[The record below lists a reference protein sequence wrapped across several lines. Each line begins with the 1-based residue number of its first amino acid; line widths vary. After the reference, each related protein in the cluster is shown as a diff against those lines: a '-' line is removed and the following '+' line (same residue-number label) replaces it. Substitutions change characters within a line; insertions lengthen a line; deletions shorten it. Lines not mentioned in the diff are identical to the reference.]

1 MNRKVLIAGLAIIL
15 PLLAV
20 LFLNL
25 GRDPRAIESPL
36 IGRAAP
42 AFALPTTE
50 GTAAVSLDDL
60 KGRVVVLNFWA
71 TWCVPCLQEHEVLL
85 RGAREY
91 AEQAQFLGVIYQDE
105 LPKVQRFV
113 QRRGQAY
120 PSLFDAD
127 GKMAIAYGVGGVPET
142 YFISP
147 DGIITDKYAG
157 PLSQRALAR
166 LVSNASQ
173 GGS

>member
-15 PLLAV
+15 PLLGI

-25 GRDPRAIESPL
+25 GRDPRAIDSPL
-36 IGRAAP
+36 IGKPAP

-50 GTAAVSLDDL
+50 GTAAISLDDM
-60 KGRVVVLNFWA
+60 KGRVVVVNFWA

-91 AEQAQFLGVIYQDE
+91 SEQAHFVGVIYQDE
-105 LPKVQRFV
+105 LPQVQRFV

-147 DGIITDKYAG
+147 NGIITDKYAG
-157 PLSQRALAR
+157 PLSHRELAR
-166 LVSNASQ
+166 LVDKASRW
-173 GGS
+173 GS